1 MNDFTIGILLAV
13 GQFILVGVLSLV
25 SRPKVATV
33 YAEPEP
39 VAPRRPRSA
48 APVVAVP
55 EVAEV
60 EPVAIEVAPIEEP
73 ASVIVAYGESEESLI
88 PEPVVPL
95 ATPEADEQPAPV
107 AVGAKPLQEMTF
119 CITGKIGVRREEFG
133 AFIERQGGTWHRNA
147 RKDTQY
153 IIVGHTGEHG
163 ITGKLRTA
171 IENGAREMTAE
182 EVAALCGTTME
193 ALRDDDTTYEAAATH
208 HATRELRKAQRSIER
223 QADGIA
229 QSIRIHLQSA
239 QHVTFA
245 HSVTVMI
252 EGGEVAHCTS
262 IELHRPT
269 SNRMEYIIHT
279 DEGDA
284 LSLDEVH
291 HGFMGDL
298 LDAILTAA

>member
-13 GQFILVGVLSLV
+13 GQFILVGVLSLL

-48 APVVAVP
+48 APVVAVH
-55 EVAEV
+55 EVAEL
-60 EPVAIEVAPIEEP
+60 EPVAVEVAPIEEP
-73 ASVIVAYGESEESLI
+73 APVIVAYGETEKSQTHAPAVS
-88 PEPVVPL
+88 L
-95 ATPEADEQPAPV
+95 ATPEPV
-107 AVGAKPLQEMTF
+107 AVGAKPLQGMTF

-153 IIVGHTGEHG
+153 IIVGHTGEYG
-163 ITGKLRTA
+163 TTGKLRTA
-171 IENGAREMTAE
+171 IENGAQEITAE

-193 ALRDDDTTYEAAATH
+193 ALRDDDATYEAAATH

-223 QADGIA
+223 QAAGIT
-229 QSIRIHLQSA
+229 QSIRIEMQSREC
-239 QHVTFA
+239 VTFA
-245 HSVTVMI
+245 HSVPVMV
-252 EGGEVAHCTS
+252 EGGEVARCTS

-269 SNRMEYIIHT
+269 SNRLEYIIRT
-279 DEGDA
+279 DEGEA
-284 LSLDEVH
+284 LSLEEVH
-291 HGFMGDL
+291 HGFMGDI

>member
-1 MNDFTIGILLAV
+1 MD
-13 GQFILVGVLSLV
+13 
-25 SRPKVATV
+25 
-33 YAEPEP
+33 
-39 VAPRRPRSA
+39 
-48 APVVAVP
+48 
-55 EVAEV
+55 
-60 EPVAIEVAPIEEP
+60 
-73 ASVIVAYGESEESLI
+73 
-88 PEPVVPL
+88 
-95 ATPEADEQPAPV
+95 
-107 AVGAKPLQEMTF
+107 
-119 CITGKIGVRREEFG
+119 
-133 AFIERQGGTWHRNA
+133 
-147 RKDTQY
+147 
-153 IIVGHTGEHG
+153 
-163 ITGKLRTA
+163 
-171 IENGAREMTAE
+171 
-182 EVAALCGTTME
+182 

-208 HATRELRKAQRSIER
+208 HAMRELRKAQRSIER

-269 SNRMEYIIHT
+269 SNSLEYIIHT
-279 DEGDA
+279 DEGEA

>member
-25 SRPKVATV
+25 SRPKVSTV

-48 APVVAVP
+48 APVVAAP

-60 EPVAIEVAPIEEP
+60 DPVAIEVAPIEEP
-73 ASVIVAYGESEESLI
+73 APVIVAYGTSEESQT
-88 PEPVVPL
+88 PEPVASL
-95 ATPEADEQPAPV
+95 ATPEVEEQPAPV
-107 AVGAKPLQEMTF
+107 AVGAKPLQGMTF

-171 IENGAREMTAE
+171 IENGAQEMIAE
-182 EVAALCGTTME
+182 EVAALCGTTIE

-208 HATRELRKAQRSIER
+208 HATRELRKVQRSIER
-223 QADGIA
+223 QAAGIT

-269 SNRMEYIIHT
+269 SNRLEYIIHT
-279 DEGDA
+279 DEGEA

>member
-48 APVVAVP
+48 A
-55 EVAEV
+55 EV

-73 ASVIVAYGESEESLI
+73 APVIVAYGESEESQT
-88 PEPVVPL
+88 PVVSL
-95 ATPEADEQPAPV
+95 ATPEVEEQPAPV
-107 AVGAKPLQEMTF
+107 AVGAKPLQGMTF

-171 IENGAREMTAE
+171 IENGAQEITAE
-182 EVAALCGTTME
+182 EVAALCGTTMD

-269 SNRMEYIIHT
+269 SNSLEYIIHT
-279 DEGDA
+279 DEGEA

>member
-1 MNDFTIGILLAV
+1 
-13 GQFILVGVLSLV
+13 
-25 SRPKVATV
+25 
-33 YAEPEP
+33 
-39 VAPRRPRSA
+39 
-48 APVVAVP
+48 
-55 EVAEV
+55 
-60 EPVAIEVAPIEEP
+60 
-73 ASVIVAYGESEESLI
+73 
-88 PEPVVPL
+88 
-95 ATPEADEQPAPV
+95 
-107 AVGAKPLQEMTF
+107 
-119 CITGKIGVRREEFG
+119 
-133 AFIERQGGTWHRNA
+133 
-147 RKDTQY
+147 
-153 IIVGHTGEHG
+153 
-163 ITGKLRTA
+163 
-171 IENGAREMTAE
+171 MTAE

-193 ALRDDDTTYEAAATH
+193 AIRDDDTTYEAAATH

-252 EGGEVAHCTS
+252 EGGEVARCTS

-269 SNRMEYIIHT
+269 SNRLEYIIHT
-279 DEGDA
+279 DEGEA

>member
-48 APVVAVP
+48 ASVVAVP

-73 ASVIVAYGESEESLI
+73 APVAYGESEESQT
-88 PEPVVPL
+88 PEPVAPL
-95 ATPEADEQPAPV
+95 ATPEVEEQPAPV
-107 AVGAKPLQEMTF
+107 AVGAKPLQGMTF

-153 IIVGHTGEHG
+153 IIVGHTGEYG

-171 IENGAREMTAE
+171 IENGAQEITAE

-252 EGGEVAHCTS
+252 EGGEVARCTS

-269 SNRMEYIIHT
+269 SNRLEYIIHT
-279 DEGDA
+279 DEGEA